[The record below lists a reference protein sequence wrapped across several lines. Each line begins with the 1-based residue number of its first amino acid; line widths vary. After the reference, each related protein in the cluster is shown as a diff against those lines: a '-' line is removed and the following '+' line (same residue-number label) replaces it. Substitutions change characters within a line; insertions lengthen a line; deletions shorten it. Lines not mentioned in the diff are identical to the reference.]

1 MPSKPIEYKG
11 KQYASRRALC
21 QEYGISTPML
31 INRIKSGW
39 SLEEALETPV
49 GEKSTNG
56 VPVVYEGIRYPS
68 VKSLAKELDLP
79 YSSLLHF
86 YERRNDIQ
94 EAVECC
100 RTFGRQELE
109 LWGKSYDSLADIAHQ
124 FGLNYYRLLSRM
136 DQETGVETAVKEA
149 LKIEPVTFRGKE
161 YLHFVDLCAAFQIQ
175 PANVYERLR
184 YGLNLEEALTKPI
197 KRMGNKT
204 PVSYRGSN
212 YESQIALCRAYGI
225 SVGCVR
231 EQMRTNPMDFLEAF
245 DTFVQ
250 LKERIGWGREQ
261 MISYI
266 PHCAVRGKIY
276 KTVPAFLREI
286 GIKPS
291 LFFTYKN
298 RSGFEDVFEALK
310 AMQKE
315 MRAAYLVDGEPQFS
329 VDIRQKKYSR
339 SRMKEI
345 MEAKVMVPRYPM
357 LQGLDFDTDCYDTEW
372 IYYEILN
379 SKLQEQE
386 PEWELRM
393 E

>member
-1 MPSKPIEYKG
+1 M
-11 KQYASRRALC
+11 
-21 QEYGISTPML
+21 
-31 INRIKSGW
+31 
-39 SLEEALETPV
+39 
-49 GEKSTNG
+49 
-56 VPVVYEGIRYPS
+56 
-68 VKSLAKELDLP
+68 AKELDLP

-86 YERRNDIQ
+86 YERKNDIQ
-94 EAVECC
+94 EAAECC

-231 EQMRTNPMDFLEAF
+231 EQM
-245 DTFVQ
+245 
-250 LKERIGWGREQ
+250 
-261 MISYI
+261 ISYI

-276 KTVPAFLREI
+276 KIVPAFLREI

-315 MRAAYLVDGEPQFS
+315 MRAAYLVDGEPRFS
-329 VDIRQKKYSR
+329 VDI
-339 SRMKEI
+339 
-345 MEAKVMVPRYPM
+345 
-357 LQGLDFDTDCYDTEW
+357 
-372 IYYEILN
+372 
-379 SKLQEQE
+379 
-386 PEWELRM
+386 
-393 E
+393 

>member
-11 KQYASRRALC
+11 KQYASKRALC
-21 QEYGISTPML
+21 QEYGISTSML
-31 INRIKSGW
+31 INRMKSGW
-39 SLEEALETPV
+39 TLEEALEIQV

-68 VKSLAKELDLP
+68 VKSLAKELELP

-86 YERRNDIQ
+86 YERKNDIQ

-109 LWGKSYDSLADIAHQ
+109 LWGKRYDSLADIAHQ
-124 FGLNYYRLLSRM
+124 FGLSYYRLLFRTE
-136 DQETGVETAVKEA
+136 QGVGLEEIVKEA
-149 LKIEPVTFRGKE
+149 LEKEPVTFRGKE
-161 YLHFVDLCAAFQIQ
+161 YLHFVDLCADFQIQ

-184 YGLNLEEALTKPI
+184 YGFNLEEALTKPI
-197 KRMGNKT
+197 KNIGNKI

-231 EQMRTNPMDFLEAF
+231 EQMRTNPLSFLEVF

-250 LKERIGWGREQ
+250 LKERVGWGMEQ

-266 PHCAVRGKIY
+266 PHCTVRGKAY
-276 KTVPAFLREI
+276 KTVRAFLREI
-286 GIKPS
+286 EIRPS
-291 LFFTYKN
+291 AFYTYKD
-298 RSGFEDVFEALK
+298 RGGFEDIFEALK

-315 MRAAYLVDGEPQFS
+315 MRVAYLVDGEPQFS

-357 LQGLDFDTDCYDTEW
+357 LQGLDFDTECYDTERL
-372 IYYEILN
+372 YYEILN

-386 PEWELRM
+386 PDWELSM